1 MTRVEILYNFYTSAS
16 RISING
22 QPISAV
28 SALSRF
34 QTLPFRQWYDQ
45 LLDVV
50 EREVN
55 DDFSLRLLARPVEG
69 QLLQPLA
76 AACPACRSYQ
86 RSGTPLDDPALR
98 RLKHLSQ
105 RISTGAVPACP
116 RQKFTVRLYCA
127 DPAALLRDA
136 GLAKLLPRLAFC
148 RPELQVLDIK
158 ALAPSDA
165 DATIVVTDTEPD
177 SLTRVQLA
185 RCAPG
190 TACAVHLGGRGTP
203 AAGDI
208 YFCSA
213 PTMADLPGAVGDFLE
228 FGPYVALLHR
238 ALDSYD
244 PEQLGIHRA
253 EVAAPGGGGAAD
265 GGGAGHPFG
274 SGADGAPSGTGVP
287 CRKPCAGAEHPLQR
301 RRGGGRKRRRADRRG
316 CGQVYGHGAS
326 ARRAAAP
333 GRVPGHGHP
342 AQPHHCAAAAAG
354 LSGAGRWA
362 AAPRCS

>member
-177 SLTRVQLA
+177 SPTRVQLA
-185 RCAPG
+185 RCASG

-213 PTMADLPGAVGDFLE
+213 PTMADLPGAVGIFWNSAPMWRCCTARWTAMTRSSWAST
-228 FGPYVALLHR
+228 GPR
-238 ALDSYD
+238 S
-244 PEQLGIHRA
+244 PPWGRW
-253 EVAAPGGGGAAD
+253 
-265 GGGAGHPFG
+265 
-274 SGADGAPSGTGVP
+274 S
-287 CRKPCAGAEHPLQR
+287 R
-301 RRGGGRKRRRADRRG
+301 RRWWSRSPFWKWGRQCAFRYGCILPAALCRR
-316 CGQVYGHGAS
+316 
-326 ARRAAAP
+326 
-333 GRVPGHGHP
+333 
-342 AQPHHCAAAAAG
+342 
-354 LSGAGRWA
+354 
-362 AAPRCS
+362 

>member
-177 SLTRVQLA
+177 SPTFIVELS
-185 RCAPG
+185 
-190 TACAVHLGGRGTP
+190 TA
-203 AAGDI
+203 
-208 YFCSA
+208 
-213 PTMADLPGAVGDFLE
+213 
-228 FGPYVALLHR
+228 
-238 ALDSYD
+238 
-244 PEQLGIHRA
+244 
-253 EVAAPGGGGAAD
+253 
-265 GGGAGHPFG
+265 
-274 SGADGAPSGTGVP
+274 
-287 CRKPCAGAEHPLQR
+287 
-301 RRGGGRKRRRADRRG
+301 
-316 CGQVYGHGAS
+316 
-326 ARRAAAP
+326 
-333 GRVPGHGHP
+333 
-342 AQPHHCAAAAAG
+342 
-354 LSGAGRWA
+354 
-362 AAPRCS
+362 